1 MSSLQP
7 RKNDALE
14 LMEIEGFEHPGEDM
28 P

>member
-7 RKNDALE
+7 SKNDALE
-14 LMEIEGFEHPGEDM
+14 LMEMEGFEHPGEDM